1 MQQIA
6 EIVAKA
12 KNGCLESMDYILQF
26 FKPKVTAICREY
38 FLIGA
43 DFDDILQEGMIGLY
57 KAIIGYNV
65 DKNDSFNRFASM
77 CIHHQIQNAVKI
89 ANSKKN
95 KPLNEYVSISI
106 EGKVSQ
112 TEDDTPKIILQATDK
127 CAEQL
132 SLDKENENIL
142 YNKIR
147 NQLKDMH
154 YNVLLMY
161 LSGYSYTEIA
171 QKLNITNKNVDNSI
185 QAIKRKL
192 KDLLK
197 GEIV

>member
-1 MQQIA
+1 MQEIA

-12 KNGCLESMDYILQF
+12 KNGDMESMDYILQY
-26 FKPKVTAICREY
+26 FKPKVTAICRGY

-57 KAIIGYNV
+57 KAIVGYNN
-65 DKNDSFNRFASM
+65 DKNDSFSSFASM
-77 CIHHQIQNAVKI
+77 CIHHQIQNAVKV

-95 KPLNEYVSISI
+95 KPLNDYVSINI
-106 EGKVSQ
+106 EGRVSNND
-112 TEDDTPKIILQATDK
+112 EDKPKIILEATDK

-132 SLDKENENIL
+132 SLDKENTNIL

-147 NQLKDMH
+147 EQLKDVQ
-154 YNVLLMY
+154 YEVLLMY

-171 QKLNITNKNVDNSI
+171 KNLKLSNKNVDNNI

-192 KDLLK
+192 RNMLK
-197 GEIV
+197 GETA